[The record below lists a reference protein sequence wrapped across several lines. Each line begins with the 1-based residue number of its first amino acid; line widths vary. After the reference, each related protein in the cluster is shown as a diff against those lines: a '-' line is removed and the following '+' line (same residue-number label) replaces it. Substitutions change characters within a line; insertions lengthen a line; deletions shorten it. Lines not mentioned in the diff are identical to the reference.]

1 MQVKRKSKS
10 RRITFKTIL
19 VFLSIAVLAY
29 LPLSSFMF
37 FIKNDAFSGY
47 FPSKYFISESINS
60 NGFPWWNPYIN
71 FGLPQYGDMNSGF
84 YSPFTWFIASLF
96 RYTAHTFTIELLFYL
111 FISGIGMYQ
120 LCRSYKFTKTVS
132 YISGISFM
140 CSGYMVGHIQHF
152 NWISAAAFIPWCLW
166 GYHQLIN
173 KFSLKNNIVCA
184 LLFYLFL
191 SSAHPGLIIG
201 GIYFF
206 TAYIVF
212 FYFNKKKTET
222 ETFSSKSFW
231 KKNAWMFALLL
242 ILCIGMMVGYADII
256 PHITRGKKIES
267 VSAIINPF
275 SLQSFISLL
284 LPMVTVKNDA
294 LFRTDISMR
303 NMYFGLTLLLFLIP
317 ALRNKKN
324 NNQLFFMY
332 TGIFFLILSIGGIF
346 KHILF
351 PFLPLVN
358 YVRLSGEFMIFAIT
372 SFILFSAFALN
383 KFIVEETGF
392 SKTRYQTFY
401 FLQLGLLVLIAI
413 GFAGILITH
422 NGLFFNINDVMNK
435 PMVAP
440 LLKSLIDHL
449 SFYDILVIEGII
461 QLGFLGALKKSL
473 LNKRYKDLIKI
484 CALELILATLLNL
497 PFTGVGQASVN
508 DVDRALSKAREGV
521 PVPFLTPIYQ
531 NKMGKTDQSEKLI
544 GDWSFY
550 NKQIGSL
557 TKSFYPVELN
567 TTKIIFK
574 DSLSLFSVKP
584 FIFSTNDSAI
594 QSMKIVSFKGNAID
608 ISLISNQNDTL
619 VFQQNIYPHWNCIV
633 NGEYKKP
640 IIYAGV
646 FNAVSIGPGKNFV
659 NFSFSFGLYQRKY
672 NTNKRNN
679 SSSKSSRKKA
689 IN

>member
-1 MQVKRKSKS
+1 
-10 RRITFKTIL
+10 
-19 VFLSIAVLAY
+19 
-29 LPLSSFMF
+29 
-37 FIKNDAFSGY
+37 
-47 FPSKYFISESINS
+47 
-60 NGFPWWNPYIN
+60 
-71 FGLPQYGDMNSGF
+71 
-84 YSPFTWFIASLF
+84 
-96 RYTAHTFTIELLFYL
+96 
-111 FISGIGMYQ
+111 
-120 LCRSYKFTKTVS
+120 
-132 YISGISFM
+132 
-140 CSGYMVGHIQHF
+140 
-152 NWISAAAFIPWCLW
+152 
-166 GYHQLIN
+166 
-173 KFSLKNNIVCA
+173 
-184 LLFYLFL
+184 
-191 SSAHPGLIIG
+191 
-201 GIYFF
+201 
-206 TAYIVF
+206 
-212 FYFNKKKTET
+212 
-222 ETFSSKSFW
+222 
-231 KKNAWMFALLL
+231 
-242 ILCIGMMVGYADII
+242 
-256 PHITRGKKIES
+256 
-267 VSAIINPF
+267 
-275 SLQSFISLL
+275 
-284 LPMVTVKNDA
+284 
-294 LFRTDISMR
+294 
-303 NMYFGLTLLLFLIP
+303 
-317 ALRNKKN
+317 
-324 NNQLFFMY
+324 
-332 TGIFFLILSIGGIF
+332 
-346 KHILF
+346 
-351 PFLPLVN
+351 
-358 YVRLSGEFMIFAIT
+358 MIFAIT

-659 NFSFSFGLYQRKY
+659 NFSFFPKSVSTAFDISKY
-672 NTNKRNN
+672 AFLACIIYLLILLFKR
-679 SSSKSSRKKA
+679 SSP
-689 IN
+689 